1 MITKHG
7 TVERSVEMDD
17 ALKAFLES
25 GVSVVV
31 GTRDEGFVP
40 EIVRAW
46 GPHVNH
52 DRRSV
57 RLCVPEATS
66 VRTRTNL
73 LGNGRI
79 AAAFSLPSNYETV
92 QLKGRHVRTTTPSRE
107 DLLRVDR
114 HRESFA
120 DVNESIGVPRARVE
134 AFWRREVATS
144 SLFVT
149 LHFVVLAIFNQTPGP
164 AAGAPR

>member
-1 MITKHG
+1 MITNHDAG
-7 TVERSVEMDD
+7 ERPVAIDD
-17 ALKAFLES
+17 ALKAFLEG

-31 GTRDEGFVP
+31 GTRDDGLVP

-46 GPHVNH
+46 GAHVNR
-52 DRRSV
+52 DRRSI

-73 LGNGRI
+73 VGNGRI
-79 AAAFSLPSNYETV
+79 VAAFSLPSNYETV
-92 QLKGRHVRTTTPSRE
+92 QVKGRHVRTTTPTVE
-107 DLLRVDR
+107 DLQRVDR

-120 DVNESIGVPRARVE
+120 CVNESLGVPRARVE
-134 AFWRREVATS
+134 AFWRGELAGS

-149 LHFVVLAIFNQTPGP
+149 IHFVAETIFNQTPGP
-164 AAGAPR
+164 TAGAPR

>member
-1 MITKHG
+1 MITKRG
-7 TVERSVEMDD
+7 AAESPVAIDD
-17 ALKAFLES
+17 GLKAFLES

-31 GTRDEGFVP
+31 GTRDEGLIP

-46 GPHVNH
+46 GPHVSR
-52 DRRSV
+52 DRQTI

-73 LGNGRI
+73 VGNGRI
-79 AAAFSLPSNYETV
+79 AVAFSLPSTYETV
-92 QLKGRHVRTTTPSRE
+92 QLKGRHLRTTKPSAE
-107 DLLRVDR
+107 DLHRLDR

-120 DVNESIGVPRARVE
+120 ALNESIGVPRAGVE
-134 AFWRREVATS
+134 AFWRRELAGS
-144 SLFVT
+144 PLFVT
-149 LHFVVLAIFNQTPGP
+149 IHFVVHAIFNQTPGP

>member
-1 MITKHG
+1 MITKRDA
-7 TVERSVEMDD
+7 VESPIAIDD
-17 ALKAFLES
+17 ALKAFIES

-31 GTRDEGFVP
+31 GTRDDGLIP

-46 GPHVNH
+46 GPHVNR
-52 DRRSV
+52 DRRSI
-57 RLCVPEATS
+57 RMCVPEATS

-73 LGNGRI
+73 VGSGPI
-79 AAAFSLPSNYETV
+79 AVAFSLPSNYETV
-92 QLKGRHVRTTTPSRE
+92 QLKGRHLRTTKPSVE

-134 AFWRREVATS
+134 AFWRRELVGS
-144 SLFVT
+144 PLLVT
-149 LHFVVLAIFNQTPGP
+149 IHFTVHAIFNQTPGP

>member
-1 MITKHG
+1 MIPKRDAAASL
-7 TVERSVEMDD
+7 VAIDD
-17 ALKAFLES
+17 ALKALIES

-31 GTRDEGFVP
+31 GTRDEGLVP

-46 GPHVNH
+46 GPHVNS
-52 DRRSV
+52 DRR
-57 RLCVPEATS
+57 RIRMCVPEATS
-66 VRTRTNL
+66 IRTRTNL
-73 LGNGRI
+73 VRNGRI
-79 AAAFSLPSNYETV
+79 AVAFSLPSNYETV
-92 QLKGRHVRTTTPSRE
+92 QVKGRHLRTTTPSVE

-120 DVNESIGVPRARVE
+120 GVNESIGVPRTRVE
-134 AFWRREVATS
+134 AFWHRELAGS

-149 LHFVVLAIFNQTPGP
+149 IHFVVHAVFNQTPGP

>member
-1 MITKHG
+1 MITKRDA
-7 TVERSVEMDD
+7 VESPVEIDD
-17 ALKAFLES
+17 ALKTFIES

-31 GTRDEGFVP
+31 GTRDEGLVP

-46 GPHVNH
+46 GPHVNR
-52 DRRSV
+52 DRRTI

-79 AAAFSLPSNYETV
+79 AVAFSLPSNYETV
-92 QLKGRHVRTTTPSRE
+92 QLKGRHLRTTTPSIE

-120 DVNESIGVPRARVE
+120 GVNESIGIPPARIK
-134 AFWRREVATS
+134 AFWHRELAVS
-144 SLFVT
+144 PLFVT
-149 LHFVVLAIFNQTPGP
+149 IHVVVHAIFNQTPGL

>member
-1 MITKHG
+1 MITKRG
-7 TVERSVEMDD
+7 DVGSSVEIDD
-17 ALKAFLES
+17 ALKAFIES

-31 GTRDEGFVP
+31 GTRDEGLVP

-46 GPHVNH
+46 GPRVNR

-57 RLCVPEATS
+57 CLSVPEATS
-66 VRTRTNL
+66 LRTRTNL

-92 QLKGRHVRTTTPSRE
+92 QLKGRHRRTTKASAA
-107 DLLRVDR
+107 DLRWLDR

-120 DVNESIGVPRARVE
+120 VVNESFGVPRARVE
-134 AFWRREVATS
+134 AFWRRELSGSA
-144 SLFVT
+144 LFVT
-149 LHFVVLAIFNQTPGP
+149 IHFVVDAIFNQTPGL

>member
-1 MITKHG
+1 MITKPAAG
-7 TVERSVEMDD
+7 KRPAVIDD
-17 ALKAFLES
+17 ALKGLIES

-31 GTRDEGFVP
+31 GTHDEGLVP

-46 GPHVNH
+46 GPQVNR

-73 LGNGRI
+73 VGNGRI
-79 AAAFSLPSNYETV
+79 AVAFSLPSNYETV
-92 QLKGRHVRTTTPSRE
+92 QLKGVHLRTTKPSGE
-107 DLLRVDR
+107 DLLRVDH
-114 HRESFA
+114 HREAFA
-120 DVNESIGVPRARVE
+120 SVNESIGVPRARVE
-134 AFWRREVATS
+134 SFWRRELVGS

-149 LHFVVLAIFNQTPGP
+149 IHFVVDAIFNQTPGP
-164 AAGAPR
+164 GAGAPR

>member
-1 MITKHG
+1 MITKRDA
-7 TVERSVEMDD
+7 VESHVAIDA
-17 ALKAFLES
+17 ALKAFIES

-31 GTRDEGFVP
+31 GTRDEGLVP

-46 GPHVNH
+46 GPLVNR

-57 RLCVPEATS
+57 RICVPEATS

-73 LGNGRI
+73 VGNGRI
-79 AAAFSLPSNYETV
+79 AAAFSLPSSYETV
-92 QLKGRHVRTTTPSRE
+92 QLKGRHLRTTRPSAE

-120 DVNESIGVPRARVE
+120 GVNESIGVPRARVE
-134 AFWRREVATS
+134 AFWRRELAGSTR
-144 SLFVT
+144 FVT
-149 LHFVVLAIFNQTPGP
+149 IHFVVHAIFNQTPGP

>member
-1 MITKHG
+1 MITKRG
-7 TVERSVEMDD
+7 AEDTPVPIDE
-17 ALKAFLES
+17 ALKAFIES

-31 GTRDEGFVP
+31 GTRDEGLVP

-46 GPHVNH
+46 GPHVNR
-52 DRRSV
+52 DRRSL

-73 LGNGRI
+73 VANGRI
-79 AAAFSLPSNYETV
+79 AVAFSLPSTYETV
-92 QLKGRHVRTTTPSRE
+92 QLKGRHLRTTRPSADDR
-107 DLLRVDR
+107 LRVDR

-120 DVNESIGVPRARVE
+120 AVNESLGVPRARGDI
-134 AFWRREVATS
+134 FWRRELTGS

-149 LHFVVLAIFNQTPGP
+149 IHFLVDAVFNQTPGP
-164 AAGAPR
+164 AAGERR

>member
-1 MITKHG
+1 
-7 TVERSVEMDD
+7 MDD
-17 ALKAFLES
+17 ALKSFIES

-31 GTRDEGFVP
+31 GTRDEGLVP

-46 GPHVNH
+46 GPHVNR
-52 DRRSV
+52 DRRSIRV
-57 RLCVPEATS
+57 CVPEATS

-73 LGNGRI
+73 VGNGRI
-79 AAAFSLPSNYETV
+79 AVAFSLPSTYETV
-92 QLKGRHVRTTTPSRE
+92 QLKGRHVRTTRPSVE
-107 DLLRVDR
+107 DMLRVDR

-120 DVNESIGVPRARVE
+120 GVNESIGVARARAE
-134 AFWRREVATS
+134 AFWRRELVGS

-149 LHFVVLAIFNQTPGP
+149 IHVVVHAIFNQTPGP